1 MEKKYSVFV
10 SSTYE
15 DLQEE
20 RKKVMGA
27 LLQMNCFPVGM
38 EYFNASDESQW
49 SVIKHLIDECDY
61 YVIIL
66 AGKYGSIDEES
77 GKSFTQKEY
86 EYAQS
91 INVPIL
97 SFVHKDITSLAQ
109 AKCESEP
116 DKREKLQ
123 QFKSI
128 VQKKL
133 CRMWN
138 NSDELASQVILSLN
152 SAITSLPRTGWMRAN
167 HLSDDESAKEILR
180 LKDELDSLRLQIRQI
195 EEEDPKDTFEL
206 EQGEDTFTINFQYP
220 NSFAWEYITY
230 NSTWKE
236 IIEVLSPLMVIESS
250 ENELK
255 KALVDHVKYK
265 EKNEYGLEIISD
277 DFQTIKVQL
286 LALHIIQE
294 SIKKRPVHDQQSY
307 WTLTP
312 YGKRLLIGSKA
323 IKKQTRH

>member
-10 SSTYE
+10 SSTFE

-20 RKKVMGA
+20 RKKVMEA

-109 AKCESEP
+109 AKCESETN
-116 DKREKLQ
+116 KREKLQ

-128 VQKKL
+128 VQQKL
-133 CRMWN
+133 CRMWS
-138 NSDELASQVILSLN
+138 NSDELASQVVLSLN
-152 SAITSLPRTGWMRAN
+152 AAITSLPRTGWMRAN
-167 HLSDDESAKEILR
+167 HLSDEESAKEILR
-180 LKDELDSLRLQIRQI
+180 LKDERDSLLLKIRKI

-206 EQGEDTFTINFQYP
+206 EQGEDKFTINFMYP
-220 NSFAWEYITY
+220 KSFSWEYC
-230 NSTWKE
+230 
-236 IIEVLSPLMVIESS
+236 L
-250 ENELK
+250 
-255 KALVDHVKYK
+255 
-265 EKNEYGLEIISD
+265 
-277 DFQTIKVQL
+277 
-286 LALHIIQE
+286 
-294 SIKKRPVHDQQSY
+294 
-307 WTLTP
+307 
-312 YGKRLLIGSKA
+312 
-323 IKKQTRH
+323 